1 MNFFSSFQ
9 ESVLEIAGPEEV
21 GITTPSRVRFLLTQF
36 EMVPSRLENLFGN
49 LLYSYPTSPIYAY
62 LGLGATGTN
71 ISRFTSIKRIVAHG
85 GQPERCGCFYNFIA
99 PSRVGK
105 GVAMSI
111 LSEIGNHVQVERMR
125 YYRDIV
131 LNSPHVDANRNPI
144 SRSAHVALCSIG
156 YPRSFFLSGANGL
169 QTQAVAAGN
178 AGCGLIFEAEMKS
191 GRSRYTDLDS
201 SSGPLLSFYD
211 MYIPE
216 KSHRKADKI
225 ACI

>member
-9 ESVLEIAGPEEV
+9 ESILEISGPEEV

-36 EMVPSRLENLFGN
+36 EMVPSRSENLFGN

-85 GQPERCGCFYNFIA
+85 GQPERCGCFYSFIA

-111 LSEIGNHVQVERMR
+111 LSKIGNHVQAERI
-125 YYRDIV
+125 DTTE
-131 LNSPHVDANRNPI
+131 I
-144 SRSAHVALCSIG
+144 SS
-156 YPRSFFLSGANGL
+156 
-169 QTQAVAAGN
+169 
-178 AGCGLIFEAEMKS
+178 
-191 GRSRYTDLDS
+191 
-201 SSGPLLSFYD
+201 
-211 MYIPE
+211 
-216 KSHRKADKI
+216 
-225 ACI
+225 